1 MNEWL
6 KKLGD
11 SAKAAWA
18 KWSTIQKCIV
28 VGLVVVVVVAIVVML
43 RVSSRPSTVRLFNA
57 PVTGDSQSQIL
68 MRLDQEGVRA
78 DVNDAGYISV
88 PDEAT
93 AIRMRAVLFEEG
105 LVPTNIDPFAGVFDR
120 GWSTTDADQNE
131 KIKLATERK
140 LKQHIESIPDVASAQ
155 VMLVLPENRLFR
167 ADQNPVTASVIL
179 TTRRGSDLL
188 SNRRRIRGIQE
199 LVLSAV
205 EGLAEE
211 NCVISDSEGNIL
223 NDFEGQADF
232 DRLDLVK
239 KQEKLI
245 RDSEAYY
252 RAQIIK
258 PLQSYFTD
266 DRVRDLNIKIDMDFS
281 EETRDSVVFHPI
293 EIRPDNPDTPYDDSE
308 YRDYLPRSSQTVT
321 REWQG
326 TGFNPQGPAG
336 TEGQNPPPYSDMSNV
351 IGRQT
356 ETGVTQNNEL
366 NQDTIHRVESP
377 RFGRV
382 TVSVNI
388 DGRWETERDGD
399 GNPVFVNEKNYDEIV
414 GRMRQRFPDWDTNE
428 ITRSNVRL
436 RIGSVL
442 RIYQPVQ
449 HNTLEDIAALIQGAI
464 GYDRA
469 KGYMVVVRNIA
480 FDRIADFESEDSA
493 ILKARQT
500 RLTIILVLI
509 GLAIILTV
517 FILYRVISREMER
530 RRRLREE
537 ELLRKQQAARD
548 QALWEAKEDG
558 VEVTMSVE
566 ERRRAELQENAIAMA
581 KEHPEDVA
589 MLIRT
594 WLMEE

>member
-18 KWSTIQKCIV
+18 KWSKIQKCIV
-28 VGLVVVVVVAIVVML
+28 VGLLIVVIVAIVVMF

-57 PVTGDSQSQIL
+57 PVTGESQSQIL

-93 AIRMRAVLFEEG
+93 AIRMRAILFEEG
-105 LVPTNIDPFAGVFDR
+105 LVPTNIDPFAGVFER

-155 VMLVLPENRLFR
+155 VMLVLPENSLFR

-179 TTRRGSDLL
+179 TARRGSELL
-188 SNRRRIRGIQE
+188 TNRRRIRGIQE

-205 EGLAEE
+205 EGLTEE

-281 EETRDSVVFHPI
+281 EETRDSVVYHPI

-336 TEGQNPPPYSDMSNV
+336 MEGQNPPVYSDMSNV
-351 IGRQT
+351 IGHQT

-366 NQDTIHRVESP
+366 NQDNIHRVESP
-377 RFGRV
+377 RFERV

-399 GNPVFVNEKNYDEIV
+399 GNPIFVNEKNYEELI

-436 RIGSVL
+436 RMGSVL
-442 RIYQPVQ
+442 RIYQPVP

-500 RLTIILVLI
+500 RLTIILVLV

>member
-1 MNEWL
+1 MNAWL

-18 KWSTIQKCIV
+18 KWSKIQKCIV
-28 VGLVVVVVVAIVVML
+28 VGLLIVVIVAIVVMF

-57 PVTGDSQSQIL
+57 PVTGESQSQIL

-93 AIRMRAVLFEEG
+93 AIRMRSILFEEG
-105 LVPTNIDPFAGVFDR
+105 LVPTNIDPFAGVFER

-155 VMLVLPENRLFR
+155 VMLVLPENSLFR

-179 TTRRGSDLL
+179 TARRGSDLL
-188 SNRRRIRGIQE
+188 TNRRRIRGIQE

-205 EGLAEE
+205 EGLTEE

-281 EETRDSVVFHPI
+281 EETRDSVVYHPI

-336 TEGQNPPPYSDMSNV
+336 TEGQNPPVYSDMSNV
-351 IGRQT
+351 IGHQT

-377 RFGRV
+377 RFERV

-399 GNPVFVNEKNYDEIV
+399 GNPIFVNEKNYEELI

-436 RIGSVL
+436 RMGSVL
-442 RIYQPVQ
+442 RIYQPVP

-500 RLTIILVLI
+500 RLTIILVLV